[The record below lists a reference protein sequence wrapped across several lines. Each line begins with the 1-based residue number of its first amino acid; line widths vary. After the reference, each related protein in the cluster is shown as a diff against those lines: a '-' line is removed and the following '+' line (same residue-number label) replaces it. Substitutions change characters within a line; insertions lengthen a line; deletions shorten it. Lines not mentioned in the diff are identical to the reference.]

1 MWRLV
6 RFTDVILVEW
16 NWVTN
21 KKSTKALDN
30 RKTYSLQSNTN
41 EEVEEFLQ
49 YVVKKVLVTFSTA

>member
-16 NWVTN
+16 NGVTN